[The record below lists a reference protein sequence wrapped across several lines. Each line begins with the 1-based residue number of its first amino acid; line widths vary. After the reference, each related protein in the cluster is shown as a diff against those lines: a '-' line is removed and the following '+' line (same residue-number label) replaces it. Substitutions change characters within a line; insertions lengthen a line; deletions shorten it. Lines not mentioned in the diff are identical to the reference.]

1 MNRRA
6 AIPVVLLIVLIIF
19 AIVVAGIG
27 FYLFQKEHTKNLAL
41 QEQMDELST
50 RQRITEAKFEES
62 KKVIGELQIKLQG
75 ATSQIEGLTN
85 ELALE
90 KTANQEAQGKLEQI
104 TADLEQQKALRTD
117 LEQKFNQAQ
126 EDAKKMQ
133 DALKDLEQQK
143 NKLEKK
149 VKELETKTEGVE
161 LGKIVVNSES
171 AKAPEK
177 DKKAKKE
184 KVVKSKPAAQAQ
196 PEAAAAESPEG
207 PEGRVLVVNK
217 EYNFAVINLGSKDGV
232 QMDSI
237 FSVFRGDKYLGDL
250 KVEKVHDSM
259 AAAGFVSE
267 DLKDKIAEG
276 DKVLPKGK

>member
-1 MNRRA
+1 MNRKA

-19 AIVVAGIG
+19 AIVVAGTG
-27 FYLFQKEHTKNLAL
+27 FYLFQQEHTKNLAL

-50 RQRITEAKFEES
+50 RQRITEAKLEES
-62 KKVIGELQIKLQG
+62 KKVVGDLQIKLQD
-75 ATSQIEGLTN
+75 AKTQIDGLTN

-90 KTANQEAQGKLEQI
+90 KTASQEAQGKLEQI
-104 TADLEQQKALRTD
+104 TADLEQQKFLRTD

-177 DKKAKKE
+177 DKKTKKE
-184 KVVKSKPAAQAQ
+184 KVSKSKAAAEAQ
-196 PEAAAAESPEG
+196 PEAAVGESSEG
-207 PEGRVLVVNK
+207 QEGRVLVVNK

-232 QMDSI
+232 QMDSV